1 MIEVSKASFYYPNT
15 DEGAL
20 NDVSLQINSGECVVL
35 CGKSGCGKTTLTRLL
50 NGLAP
55 SFFDGKRKKTK
66 LLSAGPVRRQ
76 TAQNGAHRG
85 LPADRKGRRS
95 LFVSGSGLR
104 LHGSAGN
111 LAQTG
116 AGGRVCPL

>member
-55 SFFDGKRKKTK
+55 SFFDGKRQKTGREK
-66 LLSAGPVRRQ
+66 FHARSAQ
-76 TAQNGAHRG
+76 IQRG
-85 LPADRKGRRS
+85 CNRTIS
-95 LFVSGSGLR
+95 
-104 LHGSAGN
+104 
-111 LAQTG
+111 
-116 AGGRVCPL
+116 

>member
-55 SFFDGKRKKTK
+55 SFLMENWMVCVKALGYVQEK
-66 LLSAGPVRRQ
+66 LP
-76 TAQNGAHRG
+76 
-85 LPADRKGRRS
+85 
-95 LFVSGSGLR
+95 
-104 LHGSAGN
+104 
-111 LAQTG
+111 
-116 AGGRVCPL
+116 